1 MSSFTGKSII
11 VTGGGSGIG
20 RAAAILLAQAGA
32 FVTVADRNS
41 ATAEETVTLI
51 EQEGGGAQPV
61 RADVADESDVEAM
74 VQRAVAAYC
83 RLDGAVNA
91 AGAPGCGLSLTDM
104 SLEQWNSVIGINLS
118 GMFLCVKHQLR
129 AMLKSGGGSIV
140 NISSATAVKGFPN
153 AGEYSASKAGILS
166 LTRTAAYEAGRQGI
180 RVNALL
186 PGVIDTPMF
195 QNQIVAQPELE
206 AMVANQHLLGRYGQP
221 VELGYMIKFLLSDEA
236 SFVTGAAIAVDGG
249 QSAN

>member
-32 FVTVADRNS
+32 SLTVADRNS
-41 ATAEETVTLI
+41 AAAEETVTLI
-51 EQEGGGAQPV
+51 EQERGKAQAV
-61 RADVADESDVEAM
+61 RADVADELDVEVM
-74 VQRAVAAYC
+74 VQRAVTAYG

-104 SLEQWNSVIGINLS
+104 SLAQWNKVIGINLS
-118 GMFLCVKHQLR
+118 GMFLCVKYELR

-195 QNQIVAQPELE
+195 RNQIVAQPELE
-206 AMVANQHLLGRYGQP
+206 PMVVNQHLLGRYGQP
-221 VELGYMIKFLLSDEA
+221 VELGYVIKFLLSDEA